1 MKNNFFIISLLIT
14 LLIICCYNLVTNYK
28 KVDIDMCF
36 DIMLYDKN
44 KKFKILKNLVPDY
57 KCNKLINEGEVYASK
72 NKWSTK
78 RHGNYPTTDNKFDE
92 NWNCYHY
99 FENLV
104 KTKIYDTLFK
114 LYKVDI
120 SKLYILE
127 LFLVKY
133 DEKGQKSLDFHVDET
148 EFSFI
153 ITLNNDF
160 KGGGTLF
167 KDTNRLIQPNKG
179 DCLVFSGRNKHK
191 GNVITG
197 GTRYILAG
205 FIGYKEPKFCENL
218 IMKLDQKATFKK
230 YFKLIRE

>member
-1 MKNNFFIISLLIT
+1 MKNNFFIISFLIS
-14 LLIICCYNLVTNYK
+14 LIIFCCYNLGKNYK
-28 KVDIDMCF
+28 QVDIDMCF
-36 DIMLYDKN
+36 DINIKDKN
-44 KKFKILKNLVPDY
+44 RKYKILKNLVPDY
-57 KCNKLINEGEVYASK
+57 KCNQLINEGEIYASK

-78 RHGNYPTTDNKFDE
+78 RHGNYPTTDNKVDE
-92 NWNCYHY
+92 SWNCYKY

-104 KTKIYDTLFK
+104 KTKVYDTLYE

-133 DEKGQKSLDFHVDET
+133 DEKGQKSLDFHIDET

-167 KDTNRLIQPNKG
+167 KNSNKLIKPNKG

-191 GNVITG
+191 GNAISR

-205 FIGYKEPKFCENL
+205 FIGYKDYKFCQNL
-218 IMKLDQKATFKK
+218 IMKVDPKAALKK
-230 YFKLIRE
+230 YLKIIKE